1 MRKFRALDVYSSIS
15 IEGGDARPYY
25 DESANVDV
33 DVDVDVGMD
42 VIADR
47 SNISEAFMRR
57 VAQVVGLLVKQNVAY
72 NASIEDGV
80 IVMIEDT
87 DPKILANS
95 LITIDATDFLEES
108 DCLSFL
114 REYADYM
121 PRSFELTGSVD
132 IDGFEEIGE

>member
-15 IEGGDARPYY
+15 IDGGDARPYY

-33 DVDVDVGMD
+33 DVGMD

-47 SNISEAFMRR
+47 SNVAEAFMRC
-57 VAQVVGLLVKQNVAY
+57 VAQEVGRLVKQNVAY
-72 NASIEDGV
+72 DASIENGV
-80 IVMIEDT
+80 IVMIEDV
-87 DPKILANS
+87 DPKILADA

-121 PRSFELTGSVD
+121 PRSFELTVSVD
-132 IDGFEEIGE
+132 IEGFEEIC

>member
-15 IEGGDARPYY
+15 IDGGDARPYY

-33 DVDVDVGMD
+33 GMD

-47 SNISEAFMRR
+47 SNVSEAFMRC
-57 VAQVVGLLVKQNVAY
+57 VAQVVGQLVKQNVAY
-72 NASIEDGV
+72 NPSTENGV
-80 IVMIEDT
+80 IVMIEDE
-87 DPKILANS
+87 DPKILADA

-121 PRSFELTGSVD
+121 PKSFELTGSVD
-132 IDGFEEIGE
+132 IEGFEVVG

>member
-33 DVDVDVGMD
+33 GMD
-42 VIADR
+42 IIADR
-47 SNISEAFMRR
+47 SNVAEAFMRR

-72 NASIEDGV
+72 DPSIENGV
-80 IVMIEDT
+80 IVMIESVDQ
-87 DPKILANS
+87 KILADA

-108 DCLSFL
+108 DCMDYL

-121 PRSFELTGSVD
+121 PKSFELTGSID
-132 IDGFEEIGE
+132 IEGFEEISE

>member
-15 IEGGDARPYY
+15 IDGGDARPYY

-33 DVDVDVGMD
+33 GMD

-47 SNISEAFMRR
+47 SNVSEAFMRC
-57 VAQVVGLLVKQNVAY
+57 VAQVVGQHVKQNVAY
-72 NASIEDGV
+72 NPSTENGV
-80 IVMIEDT
+80 IVMIEDE
-87 DPKILANS
+87 DPKILANA
-95 LITIDATDFLEES
+95 LITIDATDFLDES
-108 DCLSFL
+108 DCLSLL

-132 IDGFEEIGE
+132 IEGFEVVG

>member
-1 MRKFRALDVYSSIS
+1 MRKFRAIDVYSSIS

-33 DVDVDVGMD
+33 GMD

-47 SNISEAFMRR
+47 SDISEAFMKC
-57 VAQVVGLLVKQNVAY
+57 VAQRVGLLVKQNVAY
-72 NASIEDGV
+72 APSIENGV
-80 IVMIEDT
+80 IVMIESV
-87 DPKILANS
+87 DPKILANAV
-95 LITIDATDFLEES
+95 ITIDAADFLDES
-108 DCLSFL
+108 DCLSLL

-132 IDGFEEIGE
+132 IEGFEVVG

>member
-33 DVDVDVGMD
+33 DVGMD

-47 SNISEAFMRR
+47 SNVAEAFMRC
-57 VAQVVGLLVKQNVAY
+57 VAQQVGGLVKQNVAY
-72 NASIEDGV
+72 NPSTENGV
-80 IVMIEDT
+80 IVMIESV
-87 DPKILANS
+87 DPKILADA

-108 DCLSFL
+108 DC
-114 REYADYM
+114 M
-121 PRSFELTGSVD
+121 G
-132 IDGFEEIGE
+132 

>member
-15 IEGGDARPYY
+15 IDGGDARPYY

-33 DVDVDVGMD
+33 GMD

-47 SNISEAFMRR
+47 SNVSEAFMRC
-57 VAQVVGLLVKQNVAY
+57 VAQVVGQLVKQNVAY
-72 NASIEDGV
+72 NPSTENGV
-80 IVMIEDT
+80 IVMIEDE
-87 DPKILANS
+87 DPKILADA
-95 LITIDATDFLEES
+95 LITIDATDFLDES
-108 DCLSFL
+108 DCLSLL

-132 IDGFEEIGE
+132 IEGFEEISE

>member
-15 IEGGDARPYY
+15 IEVGDARPYY
-25 DESANVDV
+25 GESAN
-33 DVDVDVGMD
+33 VDVGMD

-47 SNISEAFMRR
+47 SDISEAFMRR

-72 NASIEDGV
+72 NPSTENGIV
-80 IVMIEDT
+80 IMIESA
-87 DPKILANS
+87 DPKVLANA
-95 LITIDATDFLEES
+95 LITIDATDFLDES

-121 PRSFELTGSVD
+121 PESFELTGSID
-132 IDGFEEIGE
+132 IEGFEEINE

>member
-25 DESANVDV
+25 DESVN
-33 DVDVDVGMD
+33 VDVGMD
-42 VIADR
+42 IIADR
-47 SNISEAFMRR
+47 SNVAEAFMRC
-57 VAQVVGLLVKQNVAY
+57 VAQEVGRLVKQNVAY
-72 NASIEDGV
+72 NPSIENGV

-87 DPKILANS
+87 DPKILADA
-95 LITIDATDFLEES
+95 LITIDATDFLDES

-121 PRSFELTGSVD
+121 PKSFELTGSIDVD
-132 IDGFEEIGE
+132 GSECVEVVD

>member
-25 DESANVDV
+25 DESVN
-33 DVDVDVGMD
+33 VDVGMD
-42 VIADR
+42 IIADR
-47 SNISEAFMRR
+47 SNVAEAFMRR
-57 VAQVVGLLVKQNVAY
+57 VAQRVGLLIKQNVVY
-72 NASIEDGV
+72 DPSIENGV
-80 IVMIEDT
+80 IVMIESV
-87 DPKILANS
+87 DPKILANA

-121 PRSFELTGSVD
+121 PRPFELTGSVD
-132 IDGFEEIGE
+132 IDGFEVVG

>member
-15 IEGGDARPYY
+15 IEGSDARPYY
-25 DESANVDV
+25 DESAN
-33 DVDVDVGMD
+33 VDVGMD

-72 NASIEDGV
+72 DASIENGV

-87 DPKILANS
+87 DPKILADA

-114 REYADYM
+114 REYTDYM
-121 PRSFELTGSVD
+121 PKSFELTGSVD
-132 IDGFEEIGE
+132 IDGFEEID

>member
-33 DVDVDVGMD
+33 GMD

-47 SNISEAFMRR
+47 SDISEAFMKC
-57 VAQVVGLLVKQNVAY
+57 VAQRVGLLIKQNVAY
-72 NASIEDGV
+72 DPSIENGV
-80 IVMIEDT
+80 IVMIESV
-87 DPKILANS
+87 DPKILANAV
-95 LITIDATDFLEES
+95 ITIDATDFLEES

-132 IDGFEEIGE
+132 IDGFEVVDQ

>member
-33 DVDVDVGMD
+33 GMD

-47 SNISEAFMRR
+47 SNVSEAFMRC
-57 VAQVVGLLVKQNVAY
+57 VAQEVGRLVKQNVAY
-72 NASIEDGV
+72 DASIENGV
-80 IVMIEDT
+80 IITVDDEV
-87 DPKILANS
+87 DPKVLFNA

-121 PRSFELTGSVD
+121 PRSFELTGSID
-132 IDGFEEIGE
+132 IEGFEVVD

>member
-15 IEGGDARPYY
+15 IDGGDARPYY

-33 DVDVDVGMD
+33 GMD

-47 SNISEAFMRR
+47 SNVAEAFMRC
-57 VAQVVGLLVKQNVAY
+57 VAQVVGGLVKQNVAY
-72 NASIEDGV
+72 DPSIENGV
-80 IVMIEDT
+80 IIMIEGA
-87 DPKILANS
+87 DPKILANAV
-95 LITIDATDFLEES
+95 ITIDATDFLGES

-121 PRSFELTGSVD
+121 PRSFELTGSID
-132 IDGFEEIGE
+132 IDGFEVVDQ

>member
-15 IEGGDARPYY
+15 INGGDARPYY

-33 DVDVDVGMD
+33 DVGMD

-47 SNISEAFMRR
+47 SNVSEAFMRC
-57 VAQVVGLLVKQNVAY
+57 VAQIVGQLVKQNVAY
-72 NASIEDGV
+72 NPSTENGV
-80 IVMIEDT
+80 IVMIEDE
-87 DPKILANS
+87 DPKILANA
-95 LITIDATDFLEES
+95 LITIDATDFLDES
-108 DCLSFL
+108 DCLSLL

-132 IDGFEEIGE
+132 IEGFEVVG

>member
-15 IEGGDARPYY
+15 IDGGDARPYY

-33 DVDVDVGMD
+33 GMD
-42 VIADR
+42 IIADR
-47 SNISEAFMRR
+47 SNVSEAFMRR

-87 DPKILANS
+87 DPKVLADA

-108 DCLSFL
+108 DCLSLL
-114 REYADYM
+114 REYADYV
-121 PRSFELTGSVD
+121 PKSFELTGSID
-132 IDGFEEIGE
+132 IEGFEAIS

>member
-33 DVDVDVGMD
+33 GMD

-47 SNISEAFMRR
+47 SNVSEAFMRC
-57 VAQVVGLLVKQNVAY
+57 VAQRVGLLIKQNVAY
-72 NASIEDGV
+72 VPSIEKGV
-80 IVMIEDT
+80 IVMIESV
-87 DPKILANS
+87 DPKILANA